1 MIENQSDNIDIKE
14 NDVSNQ
20 ENAPEDTSSA
30 GEQIIE
36 NDELSSQKTEEI
48 NTEELKNTISNNDA
62 RLEQLEKE
70 HETLKNQYV
79 RISADFDN
87 FRKRQSRDQDDLK
100 IQLVSKT
107 LTAILPIVDNF
118 ERARQQLKPESEE
131 AQALHRSYQGLYKQL
146 VEVLK
151 QQGVSPMR
159 VVGQQFDPNLHE
171 AVLREPSEEFQ
182 EDFIV
187 EELQRGYHLEGKVL
201 RHALVKVS
209 MGPGKQN
216 SQELEEKANNI
227 DENLSWHF
235 IGPLQSNKAKIIAK
249 YADWIHT
256 IDRKKIADKINE
268 ECKKINKIINACIQV
283 NISNESTKSGI
294 NPENLMIFAKY
305 VDSMENI
312 NLKGIMVLPSLGENN
327 KKQMQDS
334 KLLHEELISV
344 FPHAEYLSMG
354 TTSDF
359 ETAIVSGSNMIRVGE
374 LIFGKR

>member
-1 MIENQSDNIDIKE
+1 MIDNQSENIENKE
-14 NDVSNQ
+14 NDFSDKDNV
-20 ENAPEDTSSA
+20 PEDTSSQDD
-30 GEQIIE
+30 QIIE
-36 NDELSSQKTEEI
+36 NDELSSKKTEEI
-48 NTEELKNTISNNDA
+48 NTEELNTEELKNTISNNDA

-100 IQLVSKT
+100 IQLVSKS

-171 AVLREPSEEFQ
+171 AVLREPSEEFE
-182 EDFIV
+182 EDFII

-216 SQELEEKANNI
+216 SQEEVEKDKVEEDI
-227 DENLSWHF
+227 DSEEN
-235 IGPLQSNKAKIIAK
+235 
-249 YADWIHT
+249 
-256 IDRKKIADKINE
+256 
-268 ECKKINKIINACIQV
+268 
-283 NISNESTKSGI
+283 
-294 NPENLMIFAKY
+294 
-305 VDSMENI
+305 
-312 NLKGIMVLPSLGENN
+312 
-327 KKQMQDS
+327 
-334 KLLHEELISV
+334 
-344 FPHAEYLSMG
+344 
-354 TTSDF
+354 TSED
-359 ETAIVSGSNMIRVGE
+359 V
-374 LIFGKR
+374 

>member
-1 MIENQSDNIDIKE
+1 MIENQSENIENKE
-14 NDVSNQ
+14 NDISDLDNIPK
-20 ENAPEDTSSA
+20 ETPSPE
-30 GEQIIE
+30 EPIIE
-36 NDELSSQKTEEI
+36 NDESSSQKTEEI

-100 IQLVSKT
+100 IQLVSKS

-151 QQGVSPMR
+151 QQGVAPMR

-171 AVLREPSEEFQ
+171 AVLREPSEEFK
-182 EDFIV
+182 EDLIV

-209 MGPGKQN
+209 MGPGTQN
-216 SQELEEKANNI
+216 SQEEVEKDKVEEDI
-227 DENLSWHF
+227 DSE
-235 IGPLQSNKAKIIAK
+235 G
-249 YADWIHT
+249 
-256 IDRKKIADKINE
+256 
-268 ECKKINKIINACIQV
+268 
-283 NISNESTKSGI
+283 
-294 NPENLMIFAKY
+294 
-305 VDSMENI
+305 DSSED
-312 NLKGIMVLPSLGENN
+312 V
-327 KKQMQDS
+327 
-334 KLLHEELISV
+334 
-344 FPHAEYLSMG
+344 
-354 TTSDF
+354 
-359 ETAIVSGSNMIRVGE
+359 
-374 LIFGKR
+374 